1 MIYLFCSK
9 FYADYEFCVK
19 HEKFSCIGVGI
30 LPESCYLLTF
40 YKKIYFSYKRSFF
53 CKELNK
59 DFF

>member
-9 FYADYEFCVK
+9 FYADYEFFVK

-53 CKELNK
+53 
-59 DFF
+59 